1 MKYSIISFTY
11 NGIQLSRKLE
21 EILEKEEVTAYTKC
35 SAITKLQCQSDI
47 EFVHCSISEWAKQQ
61 MEEKKV
67 LIFIGACGIAVRAI
81 APHITDKLH
90 DSPVLVM
97 DEKGEYVIPILS
109 GHMGGA
115 NELACWISEKM
126 RAIPVITTATDINKK
141 FSVDLFAKKNN
152 LAIVNKEGIAK
163 VSSKILTMDETSNL
177 EVTISIET
185 GHIKS
190 NAYMPAGLRLVSYPP
205 NQPVDIVIT
214 SQVQEYEEHFCYNVK
229 SNLDDKIVRAS
240 LVLQPK
246 EYVIG
251 IGCRKGK
258 EADKIEQ
265 FIRRSMEEL
274 GILNRQILALA
285 SIAQKQEEQGLI
297 EWSTKAGV
305 LFVTYTAEELKAVEG
320 NFHESAFVAKKVGV
334 GNVCERAALKKCGA
348 GAMLVYEKHAEDGMT
363 IAIAKRNWSVI
374 FDET

>member
-35 SAITKLQCQSDI
+35 SAITKLQCQPDI
-47 EFVHCSISEWAKQQ
+47 ESVHCSISEWAKQQ

-285 SIAQKQEEQGLI
+285 SIAQKREEQGLI

-334 GNVCERAALKKCGA
+334 GNVCERAALKKCGT

-363 IAIAKRNWSVI
+363 IAIAKRNWGVI

>member
-1 MKYSIISFTY
+1 MKYGIISFTR
-11 NGIQLSRKLE
+11 NGMQLSRKLE
-21 EILEKEEVTAYTKC
+21 KVLEKAEVTLFTKC
-35 SAITKLQCQSDI
+35 STITKIECPPDI
-47 EFVHCSISEWAKQQ
+47 EFVNCSVSEWAKQQ

-67 LIFIGACGIAVRAI
+67 LLFIGACAIAVRAV

-97 DEKGEYVIPILS
+97 DEKGKYVIPILS
-109 GHMGGA
+109 GHIGGA
-115 NELACWISEKM
+115 NELACQISEKTG
-126 RAIPVITTATDINKK
+126 AIPVITTATDINKK

-163 VSSKILTMDETSNL
+163 VSSKVLAINETSNL

-185 GHIKS
+185 EHIKN
-190 NAYMPAGLRLVSYPP
+190 NAHMPAGLRLVSYPP
-205 NQPVDIVIT
+205 SQPVDIVIT
-214 SQVQEYEEHFCYNVK
+214 SQVQEYYKHSCYRVK
-229 SNLDDKIVRAS
+229 NDSDDKIFSAS

-258 EADKIEQ
+258 EVEKIEQ
-265 FIRRSMEEL
+265 FIRRSMNEL
-274 GILNRQILALA
+274 GILDRQILALA
-285 SIAQKQEEQGLI
+285 SIDQKREEQGLI
-297 EWSTKAGV
+297 EWSAKTGV
-305 LFVTYTAEELKAVEG
+305 LFVTYTAEELKKVKG
-320 NFHESAFVAKKVGV
+320 NFHESAFVEEKVGV
-334 GNVCERAALKKCGA
+334 GNVCERAALKKCGT
-348 GAMLVYEKHAEDGMT
+348 GAKLIYEKHAEDGMT

>member
-1 MKYSIISFTY
+1 MKYSIISFTH
-11 NGIQLSRKLE
+11 NGMQLSRKLKKGLDKE
-21 EILEKEEVTAYTKC
+21 EITLFTKC
-35 SAITKLQCQSDI
+35 STITKIECQPDI
-47 EFVHCSISEWAKQQ
+47 AFVHCSISEWAKQQ

-67 LIFIGACGIAVRAI
+67 LLFIGACAIAVRAV
-81 APHITDKLH
+81 APHIIDKLH

-97 DEKGEYVIPILS
+97 DEKGKYIIPILS

-115 NELACWISEKM
+115 NELACWISEKTG
-126 RAIPVITTATDINKK
+126 AIPVITTATDINKK

-163 VSSKILTMDETSNL
+163 VSSKVLAIDETSNL

-185 GHIKS
+185 GHIKD
-190 NAYMPAGLRLVSYPP
+190 NAHMPAGLRLVSYPP
-205 NQPVDIVIT
+205 NQPVDIIIA
-214 SQVQEYEEHFCYNVK
+214 SQVQEYYEHSCYSVK
-229 SNLDDKIVRAS
+229 NDSDDKIFRAS

-251 IGCRKGK
+251 MGCRKGK

-265 FIRRSMEEL
+265 FIRRSMNEL
-274 GILNRQILALA
+274 GILDRQILALA
-285 SIAQKQEEQGLI
+285 SIEQKREERGLI
-297 EWSTKAGV
+297 EWSMKAGV
-305 LFVTYTAEELKAVEG
+305 PFVTYTAEELKEVKG
-320 NFHESAFVAKKVGV
+320 NFHESVFVEEKVGV
-334 GNVCERAALKKCGA
+334 GNVCERAALKKSGA

>member
-35 SAITKLQCQSDI
+35 SAITKLQCQPDI

-163 VSSKILTMDETSNL
+163 VSSKVLTIDETSNL

-205 NQPVDIVIT
+205 NQPVDIIIT

-285 SIAQKQEEQGLI
+285 SIAQKREEQGLI

>member
-21 EILEKEEVTAYTKC
+21 EILEKEEVTAFTKY

-285 SIAQKQEEQGLI
+285 SIAQKREEQGLI

>member
-21 EILEKEEVTAYTKC
+21 EILEKEEVTAFTKY

-205 NQPVDIVIT
+205 NQPVDIIIT
-214 SQVQEYEEHFCYNVK
+214 SQVQEYEEHFCYNIK
-229 SNLDDKIVRAS
+229 NNLDDKMVRAS